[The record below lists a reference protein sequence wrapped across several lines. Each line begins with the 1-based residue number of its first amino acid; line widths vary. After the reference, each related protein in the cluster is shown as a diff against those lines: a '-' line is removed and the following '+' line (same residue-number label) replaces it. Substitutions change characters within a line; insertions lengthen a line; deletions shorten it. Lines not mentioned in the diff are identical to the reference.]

1 METYV
6 LVDSV
11 QRSSGVSNAYTYNLN
26 KILKGVHK
34 ADLLSAAFPKQTS
47 CTHVVLDIS
56 EFRSPTN
63 SDGNFG
69 VINNLVD
76 INSNIAY
83 TTNSFYTLSTEFDN
97 PFDIGKLTVT
107 WRDPTGNTISMG
119 DNSLLLKI
127 FFKLN
132 IFSRI

>member
-6 LVDSV
+6 LVDSI
-11 QRSSGVSNAYTYNLN
+11 QRTSGVSNAYTYNLK

-34 ADLLSAAFPKQTS
+34 AVLLSAAFPKQTS
-47 CTHVVLDIS
+47 CTHVILDIS

-69 VINNLVD
+69 VINNLVN

-83 TTNSFYTLSTEFDN
+83 TTNSFYPLQTQFDS
-97 PFDIGKLTVT
+97 PFDLGNLSVT

-119 DNSLLLKI
+119 DNSFLLKI
-127 FFKLN
+127 SHCK
-132 IFSRI
+132 